1 MDATTPVLDLL
12 LQLKNETSSAAPPKA
27 LYANRNRLIF
37 SAIVMGLGVFG
48 NSLALIILAR
58 KKHNK
63 NSKYTMMLRCL
74 ATNNLVALLGMLT
87 TTILKYNL
95 SDEVL
100 QSYVRLDCV
109 GHVVWRFF
117 GLSSGCIAAVMAA
130 ERWMAL
136 ARPFIYH
143 KHITY
148 ELIRKSINSI
158 LIVAVIITF
167 LPFTGFGAYIDE
179 SNPEKLKCIRY
190 RDAQGV
196 WNKSYAVLFM
206 VFGSLLCIV
215 IVACNLFVAH
225 TLLCVIGRSRTAKR
239 HMHYDLVTRDKSSVM
254 SIDPESSSATTLYQT
269 QLSSGSGGSGHRSHQ
284 QPARQ
289 YRQSVSVTMAA
300 SESSPVEIKF
310 AKLMAFL
317 SISFVICWM
326 PQMVSGG
333 GGESFLYTIF
343 TKSPL
348 QIAIPLAI
356 SSNRVPSSNKF
367 FLIADVLTALH
378 LTSDPYVYVLS
389 RSKSINWSLLGCIK
403 RWRGG
408 WRPGGLRR
416 SQSDQS
422 RMRTTMT
429 EANTL
434 DFN

>member
-1 MDATTPVLDLL
+1 MEMETTTTAALHQLMLANATSVTI
-12 LQLKNETSSAAPPKA
+12 PKA

-37 SAIVMGLGVFG
+37 GAIVMVLGVFG
-48 NSLALIILAR
+48 NSLALFILAR

-63 NSKYTMMLRCL
+63 NSKYTLMLRCL

-87 TTILKYNL
+87 TTLLKIYL
-95 SDEVL
+95 SKEVL
-100 QSYVRLDCV
+100 QSFVRMDC
-109 GHVVWRFF
+109 
-117 GLSSGCIAAVMAA
+117 
-130 ERWMAL
+130 
-136 ARPFIYH
+136 
-143 KHITY
+143 HITY
-148 ELIRKSINSI
+148 ELIGKSINSI

-167 LPFTGFGAYIDE
+167 LPFVGFGAYIDE
-179 SNPEKLKCIRY
+179 SNPEQLKCIRY

-206 VFGSLLCIV
+206 VFGTLLCIV

-239 HMHYDLVTRDKSSVM
+239 HMHYDLVKDKASTI
-254 SIDPESSSATTLYQT
+254 SIDPESSSGTTLYQT
-269 QLSSGSGGSGHRSHQ
+269 QLSSGSGSSHRSV
-284 QPARQ
+284 QPTRQ
-289 YRQSVSVTMAA
+289 YRHSVSVTMAA
-300 SESSPVEIKF
+300 TDSSPVEIKF

-326 PQMVSGG
+326 PQM
-333 GGESFLYTIF
+333 
-343 TKSPL
+343 
-348 QIAIPLAI
+348 IAIPLAI
-356 SSNRVPSSNKF
+356 APDRVPASNKF
-367 FLIADVLTALH
+367 FIIADVLTALH
-378 LTSDPYVYVLS
+378 FTSDPYVYVLS
-389 RSKSINWSLLGCIK
+389 RSKSINWSLLSCIK
-403 RWRGG
+403 RWRSG

>member
-1 MDATTPVLDLL
+1 MESTTPALSLL
-12 LQLKNETSSAAPPKA
+12 MLGNATSATIPKA

-37 SAIVMGLGVFG
+37 GAIVMVLGVLG
-48 NSLALIILAR
+48 NSLALFILAR

-63 NSKYTMMLRCL
+63 NSKYTLMLRCL

-87 TTILKYNL
+87 TTLLKIYL
-95 SDEVL
+95 SQEVL
-100 QSYVRLDCV
+100 QSFVRLDCV

-167 LPFTGFGAYIDE
+167 LPFVGFGAYIDE
-179 SNPEKLKCIRY
+179 SDPDKLKCIRY
-190 RDAQGV
+190 RDAEGV

-206 VFGSLLCIV
+206 VFGTLLCIV

-239 HMHYDLVTRDKSSVM
+239 HMHYDLVRDKASTI
-254 SIDPESSSATTLYQT
+254 SIDPESSSGTTLYQT
-269 QLSSGSGGSGHRSHQ
+269 QLSSGSGGSHRSA

-289 YRQSVSVTMAA
+289 FRHSVSVTMAA
-300 SESSPVEIKF
+300 TDSSPVEIKF

-326 PQMVSGG
+326 PQM
-333 GGESFLYTIF
+333 
-343 TKSPL
+343 
-348 QIAIPLAI
+348 IAIPLAI
-356 SSNRVPSSNKF
+356 APDRVPASNKF
-367 FLIADVLTALH
+367 FIIADVLTALH
-378 LTSDPYVYVLS
+378 FTSDPYVYVLS

-403 RWRGG
+403 RWRSG